1 MASRIKD
8 PASISI
14 FIVEDDDID
23 AKAMERTLA
32 KLHILNPI
40 IRARDGVEALDMLR
54 NNDVPYPYI
63 ILLDLNMPRMGGL
76 EFLDHLRGDPD
87 LRSSVVFVLT
97 TSEDENDRIRAY
109 DKNVA
114 GYVVMRGFSSDF
126 VEVITMLES
135 YWRIVTLPST

>member
-1 MASRIKD
+1 MASRLKD

-23 AKAMERTLA
+23 AKAMERALA

-76 EFLDHLRGDPD
+76 EFLDHLRGDPG

-135 YWRIVTLPST
+135 YWRIVTLPGT